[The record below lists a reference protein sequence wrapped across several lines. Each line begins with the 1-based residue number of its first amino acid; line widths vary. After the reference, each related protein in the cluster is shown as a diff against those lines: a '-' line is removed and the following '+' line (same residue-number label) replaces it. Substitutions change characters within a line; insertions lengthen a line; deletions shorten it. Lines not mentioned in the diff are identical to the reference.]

1 MEKSSKE
8 CTQGSSNTRLV
19 PLLDQ
24 TAVIPPGVSYF
35 NNKAFDMVGIF
46 LFSWQEQQKYLL
58 PTSLYLT
65 PK

>member
-8 CTQGSSNTRLV
+8 RTQGSSNTRLV

-24 TAVIPPGVSYF
+24 AAVILPGVSYF

-58 PTSLYLT
+58 PTSLYLA